1 MWNFIEEILKN
12 FTQCFSRKS
21 TFNWFVII
29 VIGFMLRSDSLGVTS
44 VIRDLSISPKLYETM
59 IHFFRSSA
67 WNLDSLF
74 DVWTKVVLK
83 YAPIYKENDRII
95 LIGDGVKQAKDARKM
110 PGVKKLHQESE
121 NSTKAEYIFGHLF
134 GAIGCLIGNANK
146 LFCLPLLINLQDGV
160 SAINDWS
167 NPEEKQGSHVVQMI
181 QNGFKTATK
190 LGESLLLLD
199 RYFLSVPALQTLDQL
214 NGEENAKLHILTKA
228 KKSCTAYEKINN
240 TESKGKGRPR
250 KKGDSVK
257 LSTLF
262 RTKKEEF
269 TTCSIKLYG
278 KEESV
283 SYYCINL
290 LWGQKLYK
298 ELRFVLVNYNGKESI
313 LVSTDLN
320 LDPEAMIRLYSY
332 RFKIECTFR
341 ELKQVIGAFGYQFW
355 SKSMPKLKKY
365 LKKTEAHPLELVK
378 EEKARIK
385 IQATVKAIEGYVML
399 SCISMGI
406 LQILALA
413 FSKELNPIPFRY
425 LRTVSNEIV
434 SEATV
439 VCYLQKNIFRIMA
452 KTSNL
457 SITQIIKSK
466 QLEPE
471 DYSDSKAS

>member
-1 MWNFIEEILKN
+1 M
-12 FTQCFSRKS
+12 
-21 TFNWFVII
+21 
-29 VIGFMLRSDSLGVTS
+29 
-44 VIRDLSISPKLYETM
+44 
-59 IHFFRSSA
+59 
-67 WNLDSLF
+67 
-74 DVWTKVVLK
+74 
-83 YAPIYKENDRII
+83 
-95 LIGDGVKQAKDARKM
+95 
-110 PGVKKLHQESE
+110 
-121 NSTKAEYIFGHLF
+121 
-134 GAIGCLIGNANK
+134 
-146 LFCLPLLINLQDGV
+146 
-160 SAINDWS
+160 
-167 NPEEKQGSHVVQMI
+167 
-181 QNGFKTATK
+181 
-190 LGESLLLLD
+190 
-199 RYFLSVPALQTLDQL
+199 
-214 NGEENAKLHILTKA
+214 
-228 KKSCTAYEKINN
+228 
-240 TESKGKGRPR
+240 
-250 KKGDSVK
+250 
-257 LSTLF
+257 
-262 RTKKEEF
+262 
-269 TTCSIKLYG
+269 
-278 KEESV
+278 
-283 SYYCINL
+283 L
-290 LWGQKLYK
+290 LWGQKIYK
-298 ELRFVLVNYNGKESI
+298 ELRFVVVNYNGKEFI

-320 LDPEAMIRLYSY
+320 LAPEAMIRLYSY